1 MRTGAVAR
9 FIVTADARSAM
20 APTLL
25 NLDKEIA
32 MLNWAVVFFIIA
44 IVAAIFGFSGVAGAA
59 ANIAW
64 ILAVIGIV
72 LAIAFFVM
80 GRRPPLP

>member
-1 MRTGAVAR
+1 MFERTLRCGWV
-9 FIVTADARSAM
+9 INGSALGV
-20 APTLL
+20 PGCSTG
-25 NLDKEIA
+25 KEIA
-32 MLNWAVVFFIIA
+32 MLNWAVIFLIIA
-44 IVAAIFGFSGVAGAA
+44 VVAAIFGFSGVAGAA

-64 ILAVIGIV
+64 ILAVVGII

>member
-1 MRTGAVAR
+1 
-9 FIVTADARSAM
+9 M

-25 NLDKEIA
+25 NLDKEIV
-32 MLNWAVVFFIIA
+32 MLNWAVVFFIVA

>member
-1 MRTGAVAR
+1 MLGQ
-9 FIVTADARSAM
+9 DGQ
-20 APTLL
+20 APSRL
-25 NLDKEIA
+25 NSDKEIS
-32 MLNWAVVFFIIA
+32 MLNWAVIFLVIA
-44 IVAAIFGFSGVAGAA
+44 VVAAIFGFSGVAGAA

-72 LAIAFFVM
+72 LAVAFFVM